1 MDEINLFK
9 NLPTPTSLMDK
20 DGRRIDTNLATER
33 LFGRSRDEIIGA
45 KVEELYAKGDKE
57 EIKNAFEESKRTGFS
72 ACEVTARGDGTTFPA
87 ILNFSSIKDEKGN
100 VANVIVTATDAS
112 ELKTKEED
120 LEKSQRYT
128 TDLLTS
134 MPEPLC
140 VVNMD
145 GIRVDS
151 NPALENITGLS
162 REELIGKPSN
172 LVLVEGDRPKAKK
185 LLKKTVEEGFVNNFE
200 LTMRSKE
207 GKRIPVLAD
216 TAVRRDEDGK
226 PIGVILNFSDITE
239 LKEKDRFITDVIK
252 SIPDPLAVIGRDNR
266 LINVNDGW
274 KRVFGYEKEEL
285 LDREMAELPIIS
297 PERREGMEERVRK
310 NVERLHRGEIIEVET
325 FIRAKDGREVPILLS
340 EALVP
345 SIDGRTIVAKD
356 ITELKK
362 KEEEM
367 NKIIETSPAAM
378 VLTDEEGRWIVFNKA
393 AERIFGYSREEVL
406 GKKTPEQNCTM
417 PETIEALE
425 KIWKSTIEERKE
437 AVEGV
442 EVPWRTKDGRIVIH
456 NAYEVPFRKGEGRLY
471 AAVDITDLRKM
482 IDQIKDTVLVLN
494 TAIKELNAAYNQIST
509 ASEDIAGAMNST
521 AQGAEDQATSL
532 SNIINSMEDLTEQ
545 SKSFIRMSGEIE
557 KSADLMRDVL
567 EGSSSKAIEAG
578 MSLDEIY
585 RTLGENAKEIKDLSS
600 EVSKVSKLTD
610 FINSVADKTD
620 TLGLVAGVVSDIS
633 GSGNEGEGKGLR
645 SIAKRI
651 DDLAKSSSNY
661 ARDAKGIIEGL
672 SKRIDETIEESDR
685 TIESVMDSK
694 MRIKG
699 ALDSLNE
706 INELTGSNIEKT
718 IAITEIGTKQIEGMD
733 NVKQMAGDAGSIAT
747 EYASQVEEV
756 SASVEEQSASIE
768 ETKATI
774 ENLVGR
780 MNELEKLT
788 R

>member
-9 NLPTPTSLMDK
+9 NLPTPTSLVDK
-20 DGRRIDTNLATER
+20 DGKRIDTNLATER

-45 KVEELYAKGDKE
+45 KIEDLYKKGAKE

-87 ILNFSSIKDEKGN
+87 ILNFSSIKDERGN
-100 VANVIVTATDAS
+100 VKNVIVTATDVS
-112 ELKTKEED
+112 ELRTKEED

-134 MPEPLC
+134 MPDPLC

-172 LVLVEGDRPKAKK
+172 LVLVEEDRPKAKK
-185 LLKKTVEEGFVNNFE
+185 LLKETVEEGFVNNFE
-200 LTMRSKE
+200 LTIRSKE

-216 TAVRRDEDGK
+216 TAVRREEDGK
-226 PIGVILNFSDITE
+226 PSGVILNFRDITE
-239 LKEKDRFITDVIK
+239 
-252 SIPDPLAVIGRDNR
+252 
-266 LINVNDGW
+266 
-274 KRVFGYEKEEL
+274 
-285 LDREMAELPIIS
+285 
-297 PERREGMEERVRK
+297 
-310 NVERLHRGEIIEVET
+310 
-325 FIRAKDGREVPILLS
+325 
-340 EALVP
+340 
-345 SIDGRTIVAKD
+345 
-356 ITELKK
+356 
-362 KEEEM
+362 
-367 NKIIETSPAAM
+367 
-378 VLTDEEGRWIVFNKA
+378 
-393 AERIFGYSREEVL
+393 
-406 GKKTPEQNCTM
+406 
-417 PETIEALE
+417 
-425 KIWKSTIEERKE
+425 
-437 AVEGV
+437 
-442 EVPWRTKDGRIVIH
+442 
-456 NAYEVPFRKGEGRLY
+456 
-471 AAVDITDLRKM
+471 LRKM

-545 SKSFIRMSGEIE
+545 SKSFMRMSEEIE
-557 KSADLMRDVL
+557 KSADLMREVL
-567 EGSSSKAIEAG
+567 ERSSSKAIEAG

-633 GSGNEGEGKGLR
+633 GEERGEGRGLR

-661 ARDAKGIIEGL
+661 AREAKGIIEGL

-706 INELTGSNIEKT
+706 INELTSSNIEKT
-718 IAITEIGTKQIEGMD
+718 VKITEIGTKQIEGMD

-774 ENLVGR
+774 ENLAEI
-780 MNELEKLT
+780 MDKLEKLI